1 MHKRSDGKIHS
12 AKTDWSAVLY
22 LLLGGVIVAFQLGKV
37 SPNLPLILT
46 EFNMSRVSAGVF
58 VSIFS
63 LIGVGIGTF
72 AGGILSRVS
81 VNMITFCAFS
91 ILIISG
97 IVAAFSQTLSVIFL
111 CRVLEGMCFVAIVV
125 TYPTYISRIT
135 APKDRAIAMS
145 MWSVFIPLG
154 FCLSILSS
162 IVLSHFETWRYV
174 WLVGSAFSIIYL
186 FGAFLSPLLN
196 NSILQHSQ
204 HTSIDYRSIFSNKN
218 FIKLSLLF
226 TVYAF
231 QWITIMAWFP
241 MFLIEQFELNSSSS
255 AICTLLIILVN
266 IPGNLL
272 GGRLNKIYL
281 RPSEILRIATVIMF
295 SCIIGIFGVKF
306 SPVISVFCA
315 IVFSFFAG
323 MVPATLFATVP
334 IFSSSITQLGGAN
347 GMLFQGSA
355 LGQLIGSPIVAVFV
369 TYGNGKWEYAVIP
382 LLLLSIMQ
390 FLLSSSLR
398 STGH

>member
-1 MHKRSDGKIHS
+1 MHKRSDDKIHS
-12 AKTDWSAVLY
+12 AITDWSAMLY
-22 LLLGGVIVAFQLGKV
+22 LLLGGVIAAFQLGKV

-46 EFNMSRVSAGVF
+46 EFNMSKVSAGVF

-63 LIGVGIGTF
+63 LIGVGTGTF
-72 AGGILSRVS
+72 AGGILSRFS
-81 VNMITFCAFS
+81 VNRITFCAFF

-125 TYPTYISRIT
+125 TYPTCISRIT

-154 FCLSILSS
+154 FCLSILFS
-162 IVLSHFETWRYV
+162 IALSPFETWRYV
-174 WLVGSAFSIIYL
+174 WLLGSAFSIFYL
-186 FGAFLSPLLN
+186 LGAFFSP
-196 NSILQHSQ
+196 SIKATVPQNHQ
-204 HTSIDYRSIFSNKN
+204 NTSIAYRYILSNKN

-226 TVYAF
+226 AVYAF
-231 QWITIMAWFP
+231 QWVSIMAWFP
-241 MFLIEQFELNSSSS
+241 MFLIEKFEISLNAS
-255 AICTLLIILVN
+255 AIFTALIILVN

-272 GGRLNKIYL
+272 GGRLNNIYS
-281 RPSEILRIATVIMF
+281 RPSAVLRTATVIMF
-295 SCIIGIFGVKF
+295 VCIVGIFAINLG
-306 SPVISVFCA
+306 PWMSVTFA

-334 IFSSSITQLGGAN
+334 LFSSSITQLGGAN

-355 LGQLIGSPIVAVFV
+355 LGQLIGSPIVAAFV
-369 TYGNGKWEYAVIP
+369 TYGNGEWEYALVP
-382 LLLLSIMQ
+382 LLILSIVQ
-390 FLLSSSLR
+390 FLLSSLLR

>member
-1 MHKRSDGKIHS
+1 MHKRGDGKIHS
-12 AKTDWSAVLY
+12 AKTDWSAVFY
-22 LLLGGVIVAFQLGKV
+22 LLLGGVIAAFQLGKV

-46 EFNMSRVSAGVF
+46 EFNMSKVSAGVF

-72 AGGILSRVS
+72 AGGILSRFS
-81 VNMITFCAFS
+81 VNRITFCAFFL
-91 ILIISG
+91 LIISG

-111 CRVLEGMCFVAIVV
+111 CRVLEGVCFVAIVV
-125 TYPTYISRIT
+125 TYPTCISRLT
-135 APKDRAIAMS
+135 APKDQAIAMS

-162 IVLSHFETWRYV
+162 IVLSQFESWRYV
-174 WLVGSAFSIIYL
+174 WLLGSALSIIYL
-186 FGAFLSPLLN
+186 IGAFISPLLN
-196 NSILQHSQ
+196 KSILRHSQ
-204 HTSIDYRSIFSNKN
+204 HTSIAYRSIFSNKN
-218 FIKLSLLF
+218 FIKLSLIF

-241 MFLIEQFELNSSSS
+241 MFLIEQFELNSNSS
-255 AICTLLIILVN
+255 AICTALVILVN

-272 GGRLNKIYL
+272 GGRLNKSTL
-281 RPSEILRIATVIMF
+281 RPSEILRIATLIMF
-295 SCIIGIFGVKF
+295 SCIIGIFGVTF
-306 SPVISVFCA
+306 SPVISVLFA

-355 LGQLIGSPIVAVFV
+355 LGQLIGSPTVAAFV
-369 TYGNGKWEYAVIP
+369 TYGNGEWEYALVP
-382 LLLLSIMQ
+382 LLILSIVQ
-390 FLLSSSLR
+390 FRLSSSLR
-398 STGH
+398 SNDH